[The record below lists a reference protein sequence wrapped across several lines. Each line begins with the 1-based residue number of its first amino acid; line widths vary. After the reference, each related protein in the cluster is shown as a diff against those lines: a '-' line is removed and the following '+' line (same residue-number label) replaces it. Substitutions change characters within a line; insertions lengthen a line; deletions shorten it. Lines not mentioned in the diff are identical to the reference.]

1 MANTQVRLTQ
11 ATIVAWADRH
21 YEHTGRWPTRTSG
34 AVEGVSYWT
43 WKRIDR
49 ALYCG
54 DDGLP
59 GGISLAWLLYEHWGV
74 LGHMETPPLT
84 EAYIVELAIQHHRR
98 TGRWPRTASGSVHKT
113 PDETWNRIEQA
124 LQKGHRSLPGGS
136 SLARLLQ
143 QRLNVRNVQEQ
154 PDLSE
159 RQILRWA
166 DHHFDELG
174 EWPGP
179 RSGPVATAPDEK
191 WRNIDNALRYGMRG
205 MPGGSSLAKL
215 LATERGR
222 RNLQGLTTLTES
234 FILQWAAAH
243 QRRTGDWPT
252 RTSGSIPESPNPEET
267 WARVNSAIEQGHRG
281 LPGRSS
287 LARLLHERRG
297 VRRKLNRTLLTE
309 ESIVKLAVQHR
320 AATGSWPISSA
331 GPVPGTSNDTWNRI
345 DQALRKGH
353 RGLEGGLSLAE
364 LLRLKRSVRNR
375 GNQPKLTERQI
386 LKWADLQLDYC
397 GRFPGPRSGPV
408 LAAQGEDWRNID
420 NALRYGLRGM
430 EGGTSLPKLLAG
442 KRGRR
447 NVQDLIPLTESL
459 ILRWATAHHKRAGK
473 WPTVNSGIIPDAPDP
488 QETWRRVESAMARGR
503 RGLSGRSS
511 IAKLLLK
518 HRKKRHLHRQP
529 RLNIKQILIWIDA
542 HYWRTQECPQSHDG
556 LIIGTHQEK
565 WRNIDNGLR
574 YGLRG
579 LQGGSSI
586 ARLIS
591 KHRPRYL

>member
-98 TGRWPRTASGSVHKT
+98 TGRWPRTASGSVHEA

-252 RTSGSIPESPNPEET
+252 RTSGSIPDSPNPEET
-267 WARVNSAIEQGHRG
+267 WARVNSAMEQGHRG